1 MFQSERNPANINL
14 NIEKIAKPYLQ
25 RMPYEINSFRVKKIY
40 SIGLHSFGVIADI
53 GGYCFGD

>member
-40 SIGLHSFGVIADI
+40 SIGLHSFGVIAGI
-53 GGYCFGD
+53 GG